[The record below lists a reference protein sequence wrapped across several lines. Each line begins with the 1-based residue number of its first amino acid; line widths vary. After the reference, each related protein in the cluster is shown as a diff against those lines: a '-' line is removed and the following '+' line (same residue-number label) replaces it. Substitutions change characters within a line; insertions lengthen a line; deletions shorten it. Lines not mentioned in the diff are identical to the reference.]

1 VALRQ
6 GSLLGLPAAL
16 KGHLSPEHEPLQRS
30 LASAFFVAA
39 ACDGL
44 SPAAELTVAACSA
57 GVLAAVAPPPPRT
70 YNHTRRLT
78 VPTYCLA
85 GTRTKRRRGR
95 RGFGGDDDELGDGG
109 GDGGGFGGGD
119 DWWNQGGGDEG
130 EDADGSLA
138 ARLQDL
144 LLLWTV
150 FCALAFCQTV
160 YHVSPKPKTLPPPA
174 FAALSYSG
182 IKARL
187 LSHPA

>member
-1 VALRQ
+1 MAGLLLGGCVALRQ
-6 GSLLGLPAAL
+6 GSLLGLPIAHQ
-16 KGHLSPEHEPLQRS
+16 GPERS
-30 LASAFFVAA
+30 LASALFVAA

-44 SPAAELTVAACSA
+44 TAAELTVAACSA

-70 YNHTRRLT
+70 NHTRRLT

-95 RGFGGDDDELGDGG
+95 RGLGGDDDELGDGG
-109 GDGGGFGGGD
+109 GDGGFGGGD
-119 DWWNQGGGDEG
+119 DWWNSGGGDEG
-130 EDADGSLA
+130 DGGDVWA

-144 LLLWTV
+144 LLLWCV
-150 FCALAFCQTV
+150 FCALAFWQTV
-160 YHVSPKPKTLPPPA
+160 YHVSPKPKALPPPT

-187 LSHPA
+187 LSQAA